1 VQIDL
6 KMKIG
11 GIANLGIIAGNLP
24 SISLDLYSPTLPLYR
39 HAGIHISRGMRR
51 YTFSAML

>member
-11 GIANLGIIAGNLP
+11 GIANLGSIAGNLA
-24 SISLDLYSPTLPLYR
+24 SISIDLYSLMLPLYR